1 MNKAKRYSQPT
12 HPATAHETNLNKT
25 ERTKRLL
32 EITIRD
38 QFEDI
43 NLAALLQIQQELGQ
57 KLSDIQLNLID
68 TNPGSIQLIFEGSEE
83 DLERLQ
89 GLFQSGELTEIS
101 GRTIENVKFIDSE
114 NREQELR
121 NKLNAQNKLIQEIRS
136 QNVEGRN
143 LEKTNFKL
151 GHLKGIFLRQAYLN
165 GSDLR
170 VCDLSGSDLSGS
182 DLSGSDLSGSDLTE
196 AYLYHAN
203 LSGADL
209 IRANL
214 SGANLTG
221 AYFYRANLSDAN
233 LRNSELSG
241 ADLIRANLS
250 GANLTGANLTGTY
263 LYHANLTGADLNN
276 SNLYRADLRDAALT
290 AAEVNNI
297 HLGNNLGIS
306 ESLKRDLIAR
316 GAIFEDSPPGTQELI
331 SFTS

>member
-1 MNKAKRYSQPT
+1 MNEAKRHSQPT
-12 HPATAHETNLNKT
+12 QPETAHETNLNKT

-43 NLAALLQIQQELGQ
+43 NLAALRQIQQELGQ
-57 KLSDIQLNLID
+57 KLNHLQLNLVD
-68 TNPGSIQLIFEGSEE
+68 ANPGSIQLIFEGSEE

-101 GRTIENVKFIDSE
+101 GRTIENVKFIDSATSE
-114 NREQELR
+114 KELR
-121 NKLNAQNKLIQEIRS
+121 NKLNARNKLVQEIRS

-165 GSDLR
+165 GADLR
-170 VCDLSGSDLSGS
+170 VSDLSGS
-182 DLSGSDLSGSDLTE
+182 DLGKSDLRGADLSGSNLTE
-196 AYLYHAN
+196 AYLCRAD
-203 LSGADL
+203 LSGSDL

-221 AYFYRANLSDAN
+221 AYLYRANLRDAD
-233 LRNSELSG
+233 LSNSELRG

-250 GANLTGANLTGTY
+250 GANLSSANLTGTY
-263 LYHANLTGADLNN
+263 LYHANLRDADLSN
-276 SNLYRADLRDAALT
+276 SDLYRADLRDAELT
-290 AAEVNNI
+290 GAEVKNI
-297 HLGNNLGIS
+297 RLGNNLGIS

-316 GAIFEDSPPGTQELI
+316 GAIFEDSPPGTQALALEI
-331 SFTS
+331 